1 MEYVVMDQGSDD
13 EAARDLAPQEDRRQD
28 GPEEEEPASL
38 ALPVQPAL
46 HSHRQISHKRPGYVS
61 V

>member
-1 MEYVVMDQGSDD
+1 MDQGSDD

-46 HSHRQISHKRPGYVS
+46 HSHGQIFAQAAWLRIRVS
-61 V
+61 